1 MSDRVAPDALV
12 QGLAPDTVAMHRP
25 DLVSN
30 VVVPYAVDPAAMK
43 PSERGAR
50 RPTASR
56 SHFK

>member
-1 MSDRVAPDALV
+1 MPDSVAPDALV

-25 DLVSN
+25 DLVSD
-30 VVVPYAVDPAAMK
+30 VVVYYVMDTAAVK
-43 PSERGAR
+43 TSERGTR